1 MAHALL
7 AALLVVSATATAQT
21 PDSATGQ
28 PGPAAAPAPASVPAA
43 TAVNSDTEDVR
54 RELNAKLDAAKKEIK
69 EVREEM
75 RAQMATQSA
84 AQGWQEE
91 WVEEKRKLELF
102 VPNGY
107 LRVRPDLFNKFDLGR
122 ADDPAGYSLF
132 PRSPLSTRERTN
144 AGVNMRFRFEPT
156 LNISEEVRIKAQVDA
171 LDNVIFGS
179 NPDYAYSRQVQ
190 NGHAYD
196 TQEFTL
202 LTGSQVAPTSMVNA
216 LRDSIAL
223 KRVYGEV
230 STPIGILRFGRMGS
244 QWGLGML
251 HNDGTCIDCDFGDT
265 VDRLM
270 FVSEP
275 LAGYYLT
282 GMLDFNAEGP
292 SSAAQAAGGQPFDLS
307 NADDTHSFL
316 LAAARRDTDQQARA
330 KLDNDQAVFNYGA
343 HFEYRVQK
351 NDPAA
356 LYAAPFQGEG
366 AELGPSLQGVYVPR
380 NGALY
385 VPDVWVKYERKLFR
399 LELEAAAVLGSI
411 GNRAMTSDASND
423 PFQNQA
429 LEITQFG
436 GVAQGEY
443 RFMNGALK
451 AQVELGFASGDRAPG
466 FGNYPRRAVAPS
478 DGTTPQGT
486 GDIDG
491 PQYNCS
497 SAAPNGGLCADATL
511 NNFRFNRDYRID
523 MILWREILGSVTD
536 AMYAKPSLSYR
547 VAEGFDIHA
556 AVIYSRAVFIE
567 STPSWNGLT
576 GADLRGDASL
586 GVEINVGARYETEDG
601 FFAAVNWGILFP
613 LGGLSDTRVSPTPAL
628 DTAQAVRGSIG
639 IKY

>member
-21 PDSATGQ
+21 PAPAASPAG
-28 PGPAAAPAPASVPAA
+28 PAVAPAAPAAATAPADP
-43 TAVNSDTEDVR
+43 DEVR

-132 PRSPLSTRERTN
+132 PRSPLSTAERPAPERTN

-156 LNISEEVRIKAQVDA
+156 MNISEEVRIKAQVDA

-179 NPDYAYSRQVQ
+179 NPDYAYSRQVA

-202 LTGSQVAPTSMVNA
+202 LTNGQVAPVSGVNA

-230 STPIGILRFGRMGS
+230 STPIGIARFGRMGS

-251 HNDGTCIDCDFGDT
+251 RNDGNCLDCDYGDT

-275 LAGYYLT
+275 LAGYYVT
-282 GMLDFNAEGP
+282 GMLDFDAEGLT
-292 SSAAQAAGGQPFDLS
+292 SARQTSGGQPFDLS
-307 NADDTHSFL
+307 NADDAHGFL
-316 LAAARRDTDQQARA
+316 LVAARRDTEQQARA
-330 KLDNDQAVFNYGA
+330 KLDSDQAVFNYGV

-351 NDPAA
+351 YDPAA

-366 AELGPSLQGVYVPR
+366 GELGSSLAGGYVPR
-380 NGALY
+380 NGSLY
-385 VPDVWVKYERKLFR
+385 IPDVWVKYERKDFR

-411 GNRAMTSDASND
+411 GNRAMNADAAREA
-423 PFQNQA
+423 FQNQP
-429 LEITQFG
+429 LTLTQFG

-443 RFMNGALK
+443 RFMNGSLK
-451 AQVELGFASGDRAPG
+451 AQLELGFASGDRAPG
-466 FGNYPRRAVAPS
+466 FGNYPRRTVSPG
-478 DGTTPQGT
+478 DGTTPPGT

-491 PQYNCS
+491 PQYGCS
-497 SAAPNGGLCADATL
+497 LCADTTI

-567 STPSWNGLT
+567 STPSWNGVT
-576 GADLRGDASL
+576 GAGMKGDANL
-586 GVEINVGARYETEDG
+586 GIEINVGARYETEDG
-601 FFAAVNWGILFP
+601 FFATVNWGILFP
-613 LGGLSDTRVSPTPAL
+613 FGGFADNRLATPPPL
-628 DTAQAVRGSIG
+628 DTAQALRGSIG